1 MWFPMLVWAR
11 AVSMFIHS
19 VCSSMAAVQMLTKS
33 CYHVTKQG
41 TAQRN
46 GEMESLIKL
55 GYFGQ
60 VH

>member
-11 AVSMFIHS
+11 AVSVFIHS
-19 VCSSMAAVQMLTKS
+19 VCSSMAAAQMLTKS

-55 GYFGQ
+55 GYFGR